1 MSVDSAVSS
10 KSIKEIV
17 NKINATNL
25 ENKED
30 LVNNILSAK
39 EKYDNAETDEETEA
53 AKLELYNIIPLEFKT
68 KSQTIKDILN
78 NFSGYA
84 GQEFAV
90 KGGTGCR

>member
-39 EKYDNAETDEETEA
+39 EKYDNAGTEA

-84 GQEFAV
+84 G
-90 KGGTGCR
+90 